1 MPRLEGCLDSYVMHL
16 EAANNFCIKVVR
28 SSVMIILCLW
38 FLNVVMHN
46 THVPFPERNKNL
58 SFCKMEYPCLGLQGN
73 EMLRCM
79 MF

>member
-38 FLNVVMHN
+38 FLNVVMRN
-46 THVPFPERNKNL
+46 THVPFPERNKN
-58 SFCKMEYPCLGLQGN
+58 FKFLQNGIP
-73 EMLRCM
+73 
-79 MF
+79 MFRVAR